1 MFRIIFMA
9 SAVHCRSVNKCAWV
23 KTASLPQASYMRLL
37 NFTQENVGRERE
49 GGGGGGGLLGVDP
62 LN

>member
-49 GGGGGGGLLGVDP
+49 GGGGGF
-62 LN
+62 